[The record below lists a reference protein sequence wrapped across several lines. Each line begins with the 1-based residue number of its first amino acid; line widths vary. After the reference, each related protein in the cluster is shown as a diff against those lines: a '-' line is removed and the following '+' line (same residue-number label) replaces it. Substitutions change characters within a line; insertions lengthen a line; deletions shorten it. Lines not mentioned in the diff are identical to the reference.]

1 MCCIRRTRKKG
12 MLLRQNLFILDLFS
26 IVSRINTPKNN
37 AIFILDVHS
46 MMKAFEKLKHQ
57 YIKCR
62 QILNDLIFFLT
73 NIMKLILIKFYF
85 VQHMHAF
92 IHQSIAHSARLLIL
106 VRKLC
111 IAYQKKN
118 LYLLLLFII
127 MSISSKYNKYLK
139 QFKCYIIHY

>member
-1 MCCIRRTRKKG
+1 MHLYTSQ
-12 MLLRQNLFILDLFS
+12 LH
-26 IVSRINTPKNN
+26 IVRVY
-37 AIFILDVHS
+37 L
-46 MMKAFEKLKHQ
+46 
-57 YIKCR
+57 
-62 QILNDLIFFLT
+62 
-73 NIMKLILIKFYF
+73 
-85 VQHMHAF
+85 
-92 IHQSIAHSARLLIL
+92 L

>member
-26 IVSRINTPKNN
+26 IVSRINTPQNN

-85 VQHMHAF
+85 
-92 IHQSIAHSARLLIL
+92 I
-106 VRKLC
+106 
-111 IAYQKKN
+111 
-118 LYLLLLFII
+118 
-127 MSISSKYNKYLK
+127 
-139 QFKCYIIHY
+139 